1 MQSMK
6 TNFAEYISG
15 LTADFTPIVGGDLQQ
30 EDFIAIDL
38 SANNPELLKLE
49 QLSSEAFSVF
59 IDHNLK
65 VAGKKV
71 AFGGYNEVRKLYQ
84 RSQLFNKNVE
94 EFLNR
99 NIHIGLDIWTAEGTD
114 VLAVLE
120 GEVHSFQDNA
130 NFGDYGPTVILKH
143 DFDDEIFY
151 SLYGHLS
158 RKSLEKIEVG
168 QQVKAQEKI
177 AELGAAE
184 ENGDYAPHLHFQII
198 KDLQQ
203 NKGDYPGVASKKD
216 LDFYLENCPDPN
228 LLLKI

>member
-6 TNFAEYISG
+6 ANFAEYISG
-15 LTADFTPIVGGDLQQ
+15 LTAGFTPVVGGDLKQ

-59 IDHNLK
+59 IDYNLK

-84 RSQLFNKNVE
+84 RSQLFNKNVD

-114 VLAVLE
+114 VLAVLD
-120 GEVHSFQDNA
+120 GEIHSFQDNA
-130 NFGDYGPTVILKH
+130 NFGDYGPTIILKH
-143 DFDDEIFY
+143 TIEDEVFY

-158 RKSLEKIEVG
+158 RNSLENLQVG
-168 QQVKAQEKI
+168 QKFKAQEKI

-184 ENGDYAPHLHFQII
+184 ENGDYAPHLHFQVIN
-198 KDLQQ
+198 DLQE

>member
-6 TNFAEYISG
+6 ANFAEYISG
-15 LTADFTPIVGGDLQQ
+15 LTADFTPVVGGDLKQ

-71 AFGGYNEVRKLYQ
+71 AYGGYNEVRKLYQ
-84 RSQLFNKNVE
+84 RSQLFNKNVD

-114 VLAVLE
+114 VLAVLD
-120 GEVHSFQDNA
+120 GEIHSFKDNA
-130 NFGDYGPTVILKH
+130 NFGDYGPTIILKH
-143 DFDDEIFY
+143 MIEDEVFY

-158 RKSLEKIEVG
+158 RNSLKNLQVG
-168 QQVKAQEKI
+168 QKFKAQEKI

-198 KDLQQ
+198 KDLQE

-216 LDFYLENCPDPN
+216 LDFYLGNCPDPN